1 MAGGVVSNIHWTIVS
16 NLYIYNVVCRYGPV
30 CCLWHL
36 YIVVFRSF
44 SVLYRVVLFLNKLF
58 YLVSYVV
65 LCHWIIYI
73 VDWVSYKTSRDCQP
87 QSNFSW
93 TDA

>member
-1 MAGGVVSNIHWTIVS
+1 MAGGVVSNVHWTIVS
-16 NLYIYNVVCRYGPV
+16 DLYIYNVVCRYGPV

-44 SVLYRVVLFLNKLF
+44 SVLHRVVLFLNKLF

-65 LCHWIIYI
+65 LCHWIMDDDLQRET
-73 VDWVSYKTSRDCQP
+73 VKTLERTVQP
-87 QSNFSW
+87 E
-93 TDA
+93 T